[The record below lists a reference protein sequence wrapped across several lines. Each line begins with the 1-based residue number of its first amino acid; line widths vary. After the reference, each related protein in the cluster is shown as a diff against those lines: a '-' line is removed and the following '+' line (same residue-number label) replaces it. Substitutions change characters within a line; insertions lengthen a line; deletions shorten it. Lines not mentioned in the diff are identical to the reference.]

1 MAALVCN
8 YCACPPRV
16 DPGCPAQN
24 MACAQGCPSGTPTPN
39 TGTPESS
46 PAQANTNI
54 NGKCYSTDLMTSLY
68 AAGDMLT
75 MGGSMVS
82 GFITCIFF
90 CIFLYFAT
98 RMKKAFPI
106 ILTVCCFGSFVTS
119 ILQYV
124 WAKKDLDE
132 LQSTKMTAVPC
143 SSTDGLPTA

>member
-1 MAALVCN
+1 MAALVCD
-8 YCACPPRV
+8 YCACPRRV
-16 DPGCPAQN
+16 DPGCPVQS
-24 MACAQGCPSGTPTPN
+24 MACAQGCPS
-39 TGTPESS
+39 SS
-46 PAQANTNI
+46 NPAPAIDAPRANTNI
-54 NGKCYSTDLMTSLY
+54 NGKCYSTDLMTSLQ

-106 ILTVCCFGSFVTS
+106 ILTGCCFGSFVTS

-143 SSTDGLPTA
+143 SSTDSLPTA